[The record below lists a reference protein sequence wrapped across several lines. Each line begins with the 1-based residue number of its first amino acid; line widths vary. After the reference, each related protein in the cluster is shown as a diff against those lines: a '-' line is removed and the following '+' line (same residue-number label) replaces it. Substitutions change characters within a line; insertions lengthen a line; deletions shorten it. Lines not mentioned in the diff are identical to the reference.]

1 MEFII
6 LMILIIVI
14 WFLIAVMMHVEL
26 KKHREVTGDNVNYDS
41 FMAKFVY
48 KTNLKREDIIQ
59 LLCNGNEYD
68 DITCEFDSSNSIMK
82 FSDYGS
88 NREYFFCVKEYDGF
102 SILRLEQVSFFGMKS
117 HIPYKLNPFM
127 VSKLQAEIVPFSEY
141 GF

>member
-41 FMAKFVY
+41 FKAKFVY

-82 FSDYGS
+82 FSDYWS
-88 NREYFFCVKEYDGF
+88 NREYFFSVKEYDGF